1 MLIEAVVLGFA
12 SGLLIG
18 GTFSS
23 LIKSSF
29 RYLPLLFT
37 AALIDVI
44 MSTHAGSLLASW
56 SSWLLIAATIVQ
68 YGLLLTFVILNWTKP
83 TLWLIALGGL
93 CNMAAALA
101 NSGKMPIS
109 PEILEI
115 APNSIYTVNLLS
127 GKVANYMLASPST
140 RLLFLSDIIF
150 FRGFT
155 LYMISAGDI
164 ITAAGLFL
172 LVQALMVGNVD
183 TFRLIHPKEGSP
195 ASF

>member
-83 TLWLIALGGL
+83 TLWLIALG
-93 CNMAAALA
+93 LA